1 MMVSMRYIV
10 LFTILGAMLGCDPT
24 RFTVLSDRDL
34 DCRIY
39 SDHRLVKKAAAG
51 FDLLPGGCVAVT
63 YLWATQYRAS
73 FRMTLQN
80 GDGFVVMMRPVV
92 EETIIDSGIVLT
104 MSSRGY
110 SLRSGDTLLASGTL
124 LVQKGKTEIFRT
136 YNEEGYLEVTYG
148 CDTLYKGLTR
158 VKESDDII
166 FATLPQSTVSVFG
179 PLWQD
184 LELIESEKYITIIK

>member
-1 MMVSMRYIV
+1 MRYLVI
-10 LFTILGAMLGCDPT
+10 LTILGAMLGCDPT

-34 DCRIY
+34 ECRIY

-51 FDLLPGGCVAVT
+51 FELLPGACVAVT

-73 FRMTLQN
+73 FRLTLQE
-80 GDGFVVMMRPVV
+80 GEGFVVMMRPVV

-104 MSSRGY
+104 MTSRGY
-110 SLRSGDTLLASGTL
+110 SLRSGDTLLASGAL
-124 LVQKGKTEIFRT
+124 PVLQKGKTEIFRT

-148 CDTLYKGLTR
+148 CDTLYKGITR

-166 FATLPQSTVSVFG
+166 FATLPLSTVSVVG

-184 LELIESEKYITIIK
+184 LELIEREKYITIIK